1 MTDPLPATDE
11 RLAEAIDTFNPQRLL
26 LIIDH
31 PPALPQTRVDYW
43 AYTGQQASDAIDALP
58 SVDLAIIDGDAGF
71 PSAAAAIQLVG
82 RLRDVSATRTLVIA
96 SSARTG
102 ALPRA
107 ELIGLGLHRWQDSR
121 DPDRR
126 RRWFHFAL
134 QDYKTTPDW
143 LNARHWANPEL
154 WDKFRW

>member
-1 MTDPLPATDE
+1 VTETLPATHE
-11 RLAEAIDTFNPQRLL
+11 RLSEAIDTFQPQRLL
-26 LIIDH
+26 LIADQ
-31 PPALPQTRVDYW
+31 PPALDQPPGDHW
-43 AYTGQQASDAIDALP
+43 WYTGQQASDAIDALP
-58 SVDLAIIDGDAGF
+58 AVDLAVLDGDADFG
-71 PSAAAAIQLVG
+71 SAVSAIQLVG
-82 RLRDVSATRTLVIA
+82 RLRDVSAMRTLVIA
-96 SSARTG
+96 SSG
-102 ALPRA
+102 SNGMLPRA

-121 DPDRR
+121 DTDRR